1 MRLKKLKGSLLM
13 KFNWNKITILMMIIF
28 IGLAF
33 YSFNIKNQNRLT
45 AGLDIS
51 ILPSEDYYISK
62 DSISSILNPFLG
74 DEKKSID
81 LNLIENIVDN
91 NSYVDKSEV
100 SLSLSG
106 KLVLKVKQKT
116 PVARVISENE
126 MFYVDKDLRK
136 MDLSKL
142 QSAQVPIVTG
152 FENKISRSYLKKVFE
167 LINND
172 AFLKQNISKIIINS
186 PNSLSLKLRAYDI
199 IVKIGDQRNL
209 KNKFLKLRAF
219 YTRANAKK
227 NLMEFKQ
234 INLQFDNQ
242 VVGVKNN
249 SYVKK

>member
-1 MRLKKLKGSLLM
+1 M

-28 IGLAF
+28 SGLAF

-152 FENKISRSYLKKVFE
+152 FENKICRSYLKKVFE
-167 LINND
+167 LIDND

-227 NLMEFKQ
+227 NLIEFKQ

>member
-1 MRLKKLKGSLLM
+1 M
-13 KFNWNKITILMMIIF
+13 KFNWNKITIIIAL
-28 IGLAF
+28 ILSGLAF
-33 YSFNIKNQNRLT
+33 YSFNKKNENRIT
-45 AGLDIS
+45 MDLDIS
-51 ILPSEDYYISK
+51 ILPSKDSYISK

-100 SLSLSG
+100 SLSFSG

-227 NLMEFKQ
+227 NLTEFKQ
-234 INLQFDNQ
+234 IDLQFDNQ

>member
-1 MRLKKLKGSLLM
+1 M
-13 KFNWNKITILMMIIF
+13 KFNWNKITISIMLISSGF
-28 IGLAF
+28 AF
-33 YSFNIKNQNRLT
+33 YSFNKKNENRLT
-45 AGLDIS
+45 KGLDIS
-51 ILPSEDYYISK
+51 ILPSQDSYLSK
-62 DSISSILNPFLG
+62 DSITSILNPFLG

-100 SLSLSG
+100 SLSFSG
-106 KLVLKVKQKT
+106 KLVLKINQKT
-116 PVARVISENE
+116 PVGRIISKNE

-136 MDLSKL
+136 MDLSKY
-142 QSAQVPIVTG
+142 QSPRVPIVMG
-152 FENKISRSYLKKVFE
+152 FENEISRSYLKKVFE
-167 LINND
+167 FINDD

-186 PNSLSLKLRAYDI
+186 PNSMSLKLTAYDI
-199 IVKIGDQRNL
+199 LVNMGDERNL

-227 NLMEFKQ
+227 NLIEFKQ
-234 INLQFDNQ
+234 ILLQFDNQ

>member
-1 MRLKKLKGSLLM
+1 M

-28 IGLAF
+28 SGLAF

-100 SLSLSG
+100 SLSFSG

>member
-1 MRLKKLKGSLLM
+1 M
-13 KFNWNKITILMMIIF
+13 KFNWNKITISIMLISSGF
-28 IGLAF
+28 AF
-33 YSFNIKNQNRLT
+33 YSFNKKNENRHIK
-45 AGLDIS
+45 GLDIS
-51 ILPSEDYYISK
+51 ILPSQDSYLSK
-62 DSISSILNPFLG
+62 DSITSILNPFLG

-100 SLSLSG
+100 SLSFSG
-106 KLVLKVKQKT
+106 KLVLKIKQKT
-116 PVARVISENE
+116 PVGRVISENE
-126 MFYVDKDLRK
+126 MYYVDKDLRK
-136 MDLSKL
+136 MDLSKH
-142 QSAQVPIVTG
+142 QSARVPIVIG
-152 FENKISRSYLKKVFE
+152 FENEISRSYLKRILE
-167 LINND
+167 LINDD

-186 PNSLSLKLRAYDI
+186 PNRISLKLRAYDI
-199 IVKIGDQRNL
+199 IVNMGDQRNL

-227 NLMEFKQ
+227 KLIEFKQ

>member
-1 MRLKKLKGSLLM
+1 M

-28 IGLAF
+28 SGLAF

-227 NLMEFKQ
+227 NLIEFKQ

>member
-1 MRLKKLKGSLLM
+1 M
-13 KFNWNKITILMMIIF
+13 KFNWNKITIIMALISS
-28 IGLAF
+28 GLAF
-33 YSFNIKNQNRLT
+33 YSFNKKNENRLT
-45 AGLDIS
+45 TGLDIS
-51 ILPSEDYYISK
+51 ILPSKDYYLSK

-74 DEKKSID
+74 EEKKSID

-100 SLSLSG
+100 SLSFSG
-106 KLVLKVKQKT
+106 KLVLKINQKI
-116 PVARVISENE
+116 PVGRVISKNG

-136 MDLSKL
+136 MDLSKY
-142 QSAQVPIVTG
+142 QSARVPIVMG
-152 FENKISRSYLKKVFE
+152 FENETSRSYLKKVFE
-167 LINND
+167 LINDD

-186 PNSLSLKLRAYDI
+186 PNSISLKLRDYDI

-219 YTRANAKK
+219 YSRANAKK